1 MSKSIDDILRQQAAQ
16 RQAQIQAQ
24 QAQERAINEQRER
37 QRQDYLQRQRMNESL
52 SNSSSTSP
60 GGSAGGSA
68 ALSLTYK
75 TILDTAWLYP
85 ESDVEEAYNI
95 LSSTMTITRSGN
107 DYIFLTLPDLVTFYN
122 EVFSRTAID
131 QPVGNPGYTLGV
143 GTILRGLGGVLNLKL
158 QSGITVVKWALMKQI
173 TSQLDLPSGGNS
185 PDNTIGYGAVYLDW
199 NLNGVADLPSDPSG
213 GGDTDPL
220 RFEVI

>member
-16 RQAQIQAQ
+16 RQAQIQSQ

-60 GGSAGGSA
+60 GGSAGGS
-68 ALSLTYK
+68 LSLTYK
-75 TILDTAWLYP
+75 TILGTAWLYP

-131 QPVGNPGYTLGV
+131 QPVGNIGYTLGV
-143 GTILRGLGGVLNLKL
+143 GTILRGLRGVLNLKL
-158 QSGITVVKWALMKQI
+158 QSGVTVVKWALMKQI
-173 TSQLDLPSGGNS
+173 TSQLDLPPGIGGSS
-185 PDNTIGYGAVYLDW
+185 PDDTIGYGAVYLDW
-199 NLNGVADLPSDPSG
+199 NLDGVADLPSDPSG

>member
-60 GGSAGGSA
+60 GGSGGGGGSV
-68 ALSLTYK
+68 TYK
-75 TILDTAWLYP
+75 TIVDTAWIYP

-95 LSSTMTITRSGN
+95 LTSTITITRSGN

-122 EVFSRTAID
+122 AVYARTAID
-131 QPVGNPGYTLGV
+131 QPVGNPGYSLGV
-143 GTILRGLGGVLNLKL
+143 GTILRSLRRELNLKL
-158 QSGITVVKWALMKQI
+158 QNGITVVKWILMKQI
-173 TSQLDLPSGGNS
+173 TSQLDIPVGGNS

-199 NLNGVADLPSDPSG
+199 NLNGVDDTTSEPSG
-213 GGDTDPL
+213 GGDTDQL

>member
-24 QAQERAINEQRER
+24 QAQERAVNEQRER

-52 SNSSSTSP
+52 SNSLST
-60 GGSAGGSA
+60 SAGGS
-68 ALSLTYK
+68 LSLTYK
-75 TILDTAWLYP
+75 TIVDTAWIYP
-85 ESDVEEAYNI
+85 ESDIEEAYNI

-122 EVFSRTAID
+122 EVYDRTAID
-131 QPVGNPGYTLGV
+131 QPVGNEGYTLGV
-143 GTILRGLGGVLNLKL
+143 GTILRGLTGVLNLKL
-158 QSGITVVKWALMKQI
+158 QSGITVVKWTLMKQI
-173 TSQLDLPSGGNS
+173 TSQLDLPVGGNS

-199 NLNGVADLPSDPSG
+199 NLNGVADTPLEANG
-213 GGDTDPL
+213 GGSTDSL

>member
-24 QAQERAINEQRER
+24 QAQERAVNEQRER

-60 GGSAGGSA
+60 GGSAGGGGSV
-68 ALSLTYK
+68 TYK
-75 TILDTAWLYP
+75 TIVDTAWIYP

-95 LSSTMTITRSGN
+95 LASTITITRIGN

-122 EVFSRTAID
+122 KVYERTSFD
-131 QPVGNPGYTLGV
+131 QPVGNPGYSLGV
-143 GTILRGLGGVLNLKL
+143 GTILRSLRGELNLKL
-158 QSGITVVKWALMKQI
+158 QSGITVAKWVLMKQI
-173 TSQLDLPSGGNS
+173 TSQLDIPVGGDS

-199 NLNGVADLPSDPSG
+199 NLNGVADTTSEPSG
-213 GGDTDPL
+213 GGDTDQL